1 MAEVALLQ
9 ILDARENRANK
20 QKQLLS
26 RYQKPLICFTMNIAG
41 PVKLTP
47 EIRKGFSYGSGL
59 LLARLAKAG
68 FVPLYL
74 EEQLL
79 PTGCE
84 GYYIVDAPA
93 EKIKALTVVLEE
105 QSPLGRLFDLDVL
118 TPSGEKLERPIPRTC
133 LICGETAAVC
143 SRSRAHSVAQ
153 LQETTATLLSQISKS
168 QLIGYLAQKA
178 LILEVCCTPKPGLVD
193 RETPGSHRDM
203 DIFTF
208 FRSITALGDY
218 FRECAQIGGDT
229 VHLPATDTFQ
239 KLREAGIRA
248 EKAMFAATGGV
259 NTHKGAIFT
268 LGLLCGSAGRLN
280 SFDPELLCQEA
291 AAMVQ
296 GIVARELAGV
306 STESALTAGQILY
319 RRYGITG
326 VRGEAEQ
333 GFPTVLNIGLPVL
346 KQGLAQ
352 GLDLNDSGCA
362 ALLAILAES
371 EDTNLITRGGRE
383 AQLQLKN
390 KLQSLLRSDPFPTRQ
405 VMRQL
410 DEAFIQKNLSPGGS
424 ADLLAACY
432 FLQQLE
438 QI

>member
-1 MAEVALLQ
+1 MTDITLSQ
-9 ILDARENRANK
+9 ILDAREARASK

-26 RYQKPLICFTMNIAG
+26 RFQKPLICFTMNIAG

-47 EIRKGFSYGSGL
+47 EIAKGFSFGSGQ

-68 FVPLYL
+68 FVPLFI

-93 EKIKALTVVLEE
+93 ETIKALTVELEE
-105 QSPLGRLFDLDVL
+105 ESPLGRLLDLDVL
-118 TPSGEKLERPIPRTC
+118 TPSGDKLERPVPRRC
-133 LICGETAAVC
+133 LICRETAAVC
-143 SRSRAHSVAQ
+143 SRSRAHSVVQ
-153 LQETTATLLSQISKS
+153 LQKATAALLAQIPSS
-168 QLIGYLAQKA
+168 HLIGCLAQKA

-193 RETPGSHRDM
+193 RNNSGSHRDM

-208 FRSITALGDY
+208 FRSLTALGAY
-218 FRECAQIGGDT
+218 FRECAQIGIET
-229 VHLPATDTFQ
+229 SHLPAKDTFG
-239 KLREAGIRA
+239 KLRQAGIRA
-248 EKAMFAATGGV
+248 EQAMFAATGGV

-268 LGLLCGSAGRLN
+268 LGLLCGSAGRLHTD
-280 SFDPELLCQEA
+280 DPNMLCREA

-296 GIVARELAGV
+296 GIVRRELAGV
-306 STESALTAGQILY
+306 SAESAATAGQQLY
-319 RRYGITG
+319 QRYGITG

-346 KQGLAQ
+346 QQGLTQ
-352 GLDLNDSGCA
+352 GSGFNNSGCA
-362 ALLAILAES
+362 ALLAIAAHS
-371 EDTNLITRGGRE
+371 EDTNLITRGGWE
-383 AQLQLKN
+383 TQLQLKT
-390 KLQSLLRSDPFPTRQ
+390 KLQSLLQADPYPTCETLSW
-405 VMRQL
+405 L
-410 DEAFIQKNLSPGGS
+410 DAEFIQKNLSPGGS

-432 FLQQLE
+432 FLQQLQ